1 MGTSLSFLSLR
12 NMTKKK
18 KEENKE
24 YKPSKYQLAIYDFVE
39 HGLGNAVISAS
50 AGSGK
55 TYTIIK
61 LLDYIPKDKKVLIVA
76 FNRDIRQEIKAKVIN
91 AGHKNVQVDTFHSLG
106 YKILNANFNR
116 RFVNTDPNEYKYSNY
131 ISNNISQLST
141 INTFRLG
148 KQFSQYL
155 SNIQNLV
162 NFGRCY
168 LSETVEDLDKVCE
181 RYGII
186 CIADEKEVAVKVL
199 EWGEKCL
206 DEIDYTDMVWLPN
219 TLHLDSKF
227 YKYDWIIVDECQDLN
242 MVEKDMLFTCRRM
255 GTRMLFFGDK
265 AQAIYSFS
273 GADSEA
279 FDKLRELEDT
289 IQLPLSI
296 SYRCPKNI
304 VEYVHYLVP
313 TIEYDKKNK
322 IKGEIIENANLS
334 DVKDGDM
341 ILCRNNAPL
350 AKIYIELLRNGIKT
364 KILGKDYSANLS
376 KTIKNTK
383 EELLNV
389 DLSMQGVFSKLYDIF
404 YDLVETTIHKQNI
417 TKEEALTSSSIIA
430 KLDEIKVLEILSE
443 GLTTSKELQERIN
456 DIFTDNKESGI
467 ILSTIHKS
475 KGLESP
481 NVYIACKSLMP
492 SKTAKQPWEIEQ
504 ENNLIYVAY
513 TRTKNKLGFLD
524 ETEFK
529 QFDAYNPETIRSLK
543 SKQYIID
550 KLYNKN
556 RNGVT
561 TLDQARH
568 IIENAEK
575 LSGTT
580 QDKSELTPKP
590 IIKPKNAIE
599 AFENIM
605 NNKKIKI
612 IRRIKK

>member
-1 MGTSLSFLSLR
+1 MLNFLSLR

-24 YKPSKYQLAIYDFVE
+24 YKPSKYQLAIYYFVE

-404 YDLVETTIHKQNI
+404 YDLVETTMHKQNI

-443 GLTTSKELQERIN
+443 GLTTSKELQERIK

>member
-1 MGTSLSFLSLR
+1 
-12 NMTKKK
+12 MTRKK
-18 KEENKE
+18 KEEIKE

-76 FNRDIRQEIKAKVIN
+76 FNRDIRQEIKAKVTN

-350 AKIYIELLRNGIKT
+350 AKIYIELLRNGVKT

-376 KTIKNTK
+376 KTIRNTK

-404 YDLVETTIHKQNI
+404 YDLVETTMHKQNI
-417 TKEEALTSSSIIA
+417 TKEEALTSSSIIS

-443 GLTTSKELQERIN
+443 GLTTSKELQERIK

-513 TRTKNKLGFLD
+513 TRTKNNLGFLD

-556 RNGVT
+556 RNEVT

-568 IIENAEK
+568 IIEKAEK

-580 QDKSELTPKP
+580 QDKSELTSKP

>member
-1 MGTSLSFLSLR
+1 MAR
-12 NMTKKK
+12 KK
-18 KEENKE
+18 KEEIKV

-116 RFVNTDPNEYKYSNY
+116 RFVNNDPNEYKYSNY

-350 AKIYIELLRNGIKT
+350 AKIYIELLRNGVKT

-376 KTIKNTK
+376 KTIRNTK

-404 YDLVETTIHKQNI
+404 YDLVETTMHKQNI
-417 TKEEALTSSSIIA
+417 TKEEALTSSSIIS

-443 GLTTSKELQERIN
+443 GLTTSKELQERIK

-513 TRTKNKLGFLD
+513 TRTKNNLGFLD

-556 RNGVT
+556 RNEVT

-568 IIENAEK
+568 IIEKAEK

-580 QDKSELTPKP
+580 QDKSELTSKP

>member
-1 MGTSLSFLSLR
+1 MLNFLSLR

-76 FNRDIRQEIKAKVIN
+76 FNRDIRQEIKAKVTN

-155 SNIQNLV
+155 SNIQNIV

-279 FDKLRELEDT
+279 FDKLRELEGT

-350 AKIYIELLRNGIKT
+350 AKIYIELLRNGVKT

-404 YDLVETTIHKQNI
+404 YDLVETTMHKQNI

>member
-1 MGTSLSFLSLR
+1 MLNFLSLR

-39 HGLGNAVISAS
+39 HGLGNAVISSS

-279 FDKLRELEDT
+279 FYKLRELEDT

-350 AKIYIELLRNGIKT
+350 AKIYIELLRNGVKT

-389 DLSMQGVFSKLYDIF
+389 DLSTQGVFSKLYDIF
-404 YDLVETTIHKQNI
+404 YDLVETTMHKQNI
-417 TKEEALTSSSIIA
+417 TKEEALKSSSIIA

-443 GLTTSKELQERIN
+443 GLTTSKELQERIK

-612 IRRIKK
+612 IRKIKK

>member
-1 MGTSLSFLSLR
+1 M
-12 NMTKKK
+12 
-18 KEENKE
+18 
-24 YKPSKYQLAIYDFVE
+24 
-39 HGLGNAVISAS
+39 
-50 AGSGK
+50 
-55 TYTIIK
+55 
-61 LLDYIPKDKKVLIVA
+61 DYIPKDKKVLIVA

-206 DEIDYTDMVWLPN
+206 DEIDYTDMVWIPN

-404 YDLVETTIHKQNI
+404 YDLVETTMHKQNI

>member
-1 MGTSLSFLSLR
+1 
-12 NMTKKK
+12 MTRKK
-18 KEENKE
+18 KEEIKE

-76 FNRDIRQEIKAKVIN
+76 FNRDIRQEIKAKVTN

-350 AKIYIELLRNGIKT
+350 AKIYIELLRNGVKT

-376 KTIKNTK
+376 KTIRNTK

-404 YDLVETTIHKQNI
+404 YDLVETTMHKQNI
-417 TKEEALTSSSIIA
+417 TKEEALTSSSIIS

-443 GLTTSKELQERIN
+443 GLTTSKELQERIK

-513 TRTKNKLGFLD
+513 TRTKNNLGFLD

-556 RNGVT
+556 RNEVT

-568 IIENAEK
+568 IIEKAEK

-580 QDKSELTPKP
+580 QDKSELTSKP

-612 IRRIKK
+612 IRRI

>member
-1 MGTSLSFLSLR
+1 
-12 NMTKKK
+12 MTKKK

-341 ILCRNNAPL
+341 ILCRNNAPI

-404 YDLVETTIHKQNI
+404 YDLVETTMHKQNI

-504 ENNLIYVAY
+504 ENNLIYVAC

-556 RNGVT
+556 RNEVT

>member
-1 MGTSLSFLSLR
+1 MLNFLSLR

-219 TLHLDSKF
+219 TIHLDSKF

-350 AKIYIELLRNGIKT
+350 AKIYIELLRNGVKT

-404 YDLVETTIHKQNI
+404 YDLVETTMHKQNI

-443 GLTTSKELQERIN
+443 GLTTSNELQERIN

-492 SKTAKQPWEIEQ
+492 SKTAKHPWEIEQ

-543 SKQYIID
+543 TKQYIID
-550 KLYNKN
+550 KLYNQN
-556 RNGVT
+556 RNEVT

-580 QDKSELTPKP
+580 QDKNELAPKP
-590 IIKPKNAIE
+590 IVKAKNAFE

>member
-1 MGTSLSFLSLR
+1 MAR
-12 NMTKKK
+12 KK
-18 KEENKE
+18 KEEIKE

-76 FNRDIRQEIKAKVIN
+76 FNRDIRQEIKAKVTN

-279 FDKLRELEDT
+279 FDKLRELEGT

-350 AKIYIELLRNGIKT
+350 AKIYIELLRNGVKT

-404 YDLVETTIHKQNI
+404 YDLVETTMHKQNI

-443 GLTTSKELQERIN
+443 GLTTSKELQERIK

>member
-1 MGTSLSFLSLR
+1 
-12 NMTKKK
+12 MTKKK

-265 AQAIYSFS
+265 AQEIYSFS

-404 YDLVETTIHKQNI
+404 YDLVETTMHKQNI

-605 NNKKIKI
+605 NNNKIKI

>member
-1 MGTSLSFLSLR
+1 MLNFLSLR

-39 HGLGNAVISAS
+39 HGLGNAVISSS

-116 RFVNTDPNEYKYSNY
+116 QFVNTDPNEYKYSNY

-350 AKIYIELLRNGIKT
+350 AKIYIELLRNGVKT

-376 KTIKNTK
+376 KTIRNTK

-404 YDLVETTIHKQNI
+404 YDLVETTMHKQNI
-417 TKEEALTSSSIIA
+417 TKEEAITSSSIIA

-443 GLTTSKELQERIN
+443 GLTTSKELQERIK

-556 RNGVT
+556 RNEVT

-580 QDKSELTPKP
+580 QDKSEVTPKP
-590 IIKPKNAIE
+590 IVKAKNAFE

>member
-1 MGTSLSFLSLR
+1 
-12 NMTKKK
+12 MTKKK

-376 KTIKNTK
+376 KIIKNTK

-404 YDLVETTIHKQNI
+404 YDLVETTMHKQNI

>member
-1 MGTSLSFLSLR
+1 
-12 NMTKKK
+12 MTRKK
-18 KEENKE
+18 KEEIKE

-76 FNRDIRQEIKAKVIN
+76 FNRDIRQEIKAKVTN

-350 AKIYIELLRNGIKT
+350 SKIYIELLRNGIKT

-404 YDLVETTIHKQNI
+404 YDLVETTMHKQNI

-430 KLDEIKVLEILSE
+430 KLDEIKVLEIISE

-504 ENNLIYVAY
+504 ENNLIYVAC

-556 RNGVT
+556 RNEVT

-580 QDKSELTPKP
+580 QDKSELTSKP

>member
-1 MGTSLSFLSLR
+1 MLNFLSLR

-404 YDLVETTIHKQNI
+404 YDLVETTMHKQNI

-504 ENNLIYVAY
+504 ENNLIYVAC

-529 QFDAYNPETIRSLK
+529 QFDDYNPETIRSLK

-590 IIKPKNAIE
+590 IIKPKNSIE

>member
-1 MGTSLSFLSLR
+1 
-12 NMTKKK
+12 MTRKK
-18 KEENKE
+18 KEEIKE

-76 FNRDIRQEIKAKVIN
+76 FNRDIRQEIKAKVTN

-350 AKIYIELLRNGIKT
+350 AKIYIELLRNGVKT

-376 KTIKNTK
+376 KTIRNTK

-404 YDLVETTIHKQNI
+404 YDLVETTMYKQNI

-443 GLTTSKELQERIN
+443 GLTTSKELQERIK

-556 RNGVT
+556 RNEVT

>member
-1 MGTSLSFLSLR
+1 
-12 NMTKKK
+12 MTKKK

-24 YKPSKYQLAIYDFVE
+24 YKPSKYQLAIYYFVE

-404 YDLVETTIHKQNI
+404 YDLVETTMHKQNI

-443 GLTTSKELQERIN
+443 GLTTSKELQERIK

>member
-1 MGTSLSFLSLR
+1 
-12 NMTKKK
+12 MTKKK

-168 LSETVEDLDKVCE
+168 LSETVEDLDKICE

-255 GTRMLFFGDK
+255 GTRMMFFGDK

-279 FDKLRELEDT
+279 FDKLKDLEDT

-322 IKGEIIENANLS
+322 IKGEIIENANLA

-350 AKIYIELLRNGIKT
+350 AQIYIELLRNGIKA

-376 KTIKNTK
+376 KTIRNTK

-389 DLSMQGVFSKLYDIF
+389 DLSVQGVFSKLYDIF
-404 YDLVETTIHKQNI
+404 YDLVETTMHKQNI
-417 TKEEALTSSSIIA
+417 IKEEALTSSNIIA

-443 GLTTSKELQERIN
+443 GLTTSKELQERIK

-481 NVYIACKSLMP
+481 NVYIACKSLMH

-556 RNGVT
+556 RNEVT

-605 NNKKIKI
+605 YNKKIKI

>member
-1 MGTSLSFLSLR
+1 
-12 NMTKKK
+12 MTKKK

-227 YKYDWIIVDECQDLN
+227 YKYDCIIVDECQDLN

-404 YDLVETTIHKQNI
+404 YDLVETTMHKQNI

-443 GLTTSKELQERIN
+443 GLTTSKELQERIK

>member
-1 MGTSLSFLSLR
+1 MAR
-12 NMTKKK
+12 KK
-18 KEENKE
+18 KEEIKV

-39 HGLGNAVISAS
+39 HGIGNAVISAS

-61 LLDYIPKDKKVLIVA
+61 SLDYIPEDKKVLIVA
-76 FNRDIRQEIKAKVIN
+76 FNRDIRQEIKKKVAL
-91 AGHKNVQVDTFHSLG
+91 AGHKNVQVETFHSLG

-116 RFVNTDPNEYKYSNY
+116 RFMNTEPNEYKYSSY
-131 ISNNISQLST
+131 INNNISKLAT

-155 SNIQNLV
+155 SNIQSLV

-168 LSETVEDLDKVCE
+168 LSETVEDLEKVCR
-181 RYGII
+181 RYGIV
-186 CIADEKEVAVKVL
+186 CVGDEKEVAVQVL
-199 EWGEKCL
+199 EWGKTYL
-206 DEIDYTDMVWLPN
+206 DEIDYGDMVWLPN
-219 TLHLDSKF
+219 ILHLDSKF

-255 GTRMLFFGDK
+255 GTRMMFFGDK

-279 FDKLRELEDT
+279 FDKLKELEDT

-313 TIEYDKKNK
+313 TMEYDKKNK
-322 IKGEIIENANLS
+322 VKGEIIQNANLS

-350 AKIYIELLRNGIKT
+350 AQVYIELLKNGIKA
-364 KILGKDYSANLS
+364 KILGKDYSNNLS
-376 KTIKNTK
+376 KTIRNTK
-383 EELLNV
+383 EQTLNV
-389 DLSMQGVFSKLYDIF
+389 NLDRQGVFSKLYDIF
-404 YDLVETTIHKQNI
+404 YDFLETTMRKQNI
-417 TKEEALTSSSIIA
+417 SKEEALTSASIVA
-430 KLDEIKVLEILSE
+430 KLDEIKVLEILSD
-443 GLTTSKELQERIN
+443 GLTTAKELQDRIKE
-456 DIFTDNKESGI
+456 IFTNNKESGI

-513 TRTKNKLGFLD
+513 TRTKNILGFLD
-524 ETEFK
+524 ESEFK

-543 SKQYIID
+543 LKQIVID

-556 RNGVT
+556 RKEVT
-561 TLDQARH
+561 TIDQARH
-568 IIENAEK
+568 IIETA
-575 LSGTT
+575 TT
-580 QDKSELTPKP
+580 INETSSTKNE
-590 IIKPKNAIE
+590 IIREAINKPKNAIE
-599 AFENIM
+599 AFGNLM
-605 NNKKIKI
+605 KNKKTRI

>member
-1 MGTSLSFLSLR
+1 MAR
-12 NMTKKK
+12 KK
-18 KEENKE
+18 KEEIKV

-389 DLSMQGVFSKLYDIF
+389 DLSMQGVFSKLYAIF
-404 YDLVETTIHKQNI
+404 YDLVETTMHKQNI

>member
-1 MGTSLSFLSLR
+1 MAR
-12 NMTKKK
+12 KK
-18 KEENKE
+18 KEEIKV

-116 RFVNTDPNEYKYSNY
+116 RFVNNDPNEYKYSNY

-350 AKIYIELLRNGIKT
+350 AKIYIELLRNGVKT

-376 KTIKNTK
+376 KTIRNTK

-404 YDLVETTIHKQNI
+404 YDLVETTMHKQNI
-417 TKEEALTSSSIIA
+417 TKEEALTSSSIIS

-443 GLTTSKELQERIN
+443 GLTTSKELQERIK
-456 DIFTDNKESGI
+456 DIFTDNNESGI

-513 TRTKNKLGFLD
+513 TRTKNNLGFLD

-556 RNGVT
+556 RNEVT

-568 IIENAEK
+568 IIEKAEK

-580 QDKSELTPKP
+580 QDKSELTSKP

>member
-1 MGTSLSFLSLR
+1 
-12 NMTKKK
+12 MTKKK

-24 YKPSKYQLAIYDFVE
+24 YKPSKYQLAIYYFVE

-341 ILCRNNAPL
+341 ILCRNNAPI

-364 KILGKDYSANLS
+364 KILGKDYYANLS

-404 YDLVETTIHKQNI
+404 YDLVETIMHKQNI

>member
-1 MGTSLSFLSLR
+1 MLNFLSLR

-227 YKYDWIIVDECQDLN
+227 YKYDCIIVDECQDLN

-404 YDLVETTIHKQNI
+404 YDLVETTMHKQNI

-443 GLTTSKELQERIN
+443 GLTTSKELQERIK

>member
-1 MGTSLSFLSLR
+1 MAR
-12 NMTKKK
+12 KK
-18 KEENKE
+18 KEEIKV

-148 KQFSQYL
+148 KQFSKYL

-350 AKIYIELLRNGIKT
+350 AKIYIELLRNGVKT

-376 KTIKNTK
+376 KTIRNTK

-404 YDLVETTIHKQNI
+404 YDLVETTMYKQNI

-443 GLTTSKELQERIN
+443 GLTTSKELQERIK

-475 KGLESP
+475 KGIESP

-504 ENNLIYVAY
+504 ENNLIYVAC

-543 SKQYIID
+543 SIQYIID

-556 RNGVT
+556 RNEVT

-580 QDKSELTPKP
+580 QDKSELTSKP

>member
-1 MGTSLSFLSLR
+1 
-12 NMTKKK
+12 MTKKK

-404 YDLVETTIHKQNI
+404 YDLVETTMHKQNI

>member
-1 MGTSLSFLSLR
+1 MLNFLSLR

-404 YDLVETTIHKQNI
+404 YDLVETTMHKQNI

>member
-1 MGTSLSFLSLR
+1 MAR
-12 NMTKKK
+12 KK
-18 KEENKE
+18 KEEIKV

-76 FNRDIRQEIKAKVIN
+76 FNRDIHQEIKAKVIN

-404 YDLVETTIHKQNI
+404 YDLVETTMHKQNI

-556 RNGVT
+556 RNEVT

>member
-1 MGTSLSFLSLR
+1 MLNLLSLR

-265 AQAIYSFS
+265 AQEIYSFS

-404 YDLVETTIHKQNI
+404 YDLVETTMHKQNI

-605 NNKKIKI
+605 NNNKIKI

>member
-1 MGTSLSFLSLR
+1 MSR
-12 NMTKKK
+12 KK
-18 KEENKE
+18 KEEIKE

-76 FNRDIRQEIKAKVIN
+76 FNRDIRQEIKAKVTN

-279 FDKLRELEDT
+279 FDKLRELEGT

-350 AKIYIELLRNGIKT
+350 AKIYIELLRNGVKT

-404 YDLVETTIHKQNI
+404 YDLVETTMHKQNI

-443 GLTTSKELQERIN
+443 GLTTSKELQERIK

-556 RNGVT
+556 RNEVT

-580 QDKSELTPKP
+580 QDKSELTSKP

>member
-1 MGTSLSFLSLR
+1 MLNFLSLR

-39 HGLGNAVISAS
+39 HGLGNAVISSS

-279 FDKLRELEDT
+279 FYKLRELEDT

-350 AKIYIELLRNGIKT
+350 AKIYIELLRNGVKT

-389 DLSMQGVFSKLYDIF
+389 DLSTQGVFSKLYDIF
-404 YDLVETTIHKQNI
+404 YDLVETTMHKQNI

-443 GLTTSKELQERIN
+443 GLTTSKELQERIK

-612 IRRIKK
+612 IRKIKK

>member
-1 MGTSLSFLSLR
+1 MAR
-12 NMTKKK
+12 KK
-18 KEENKE
+18 KEEIKE

-279 FDKLRELEDT
+279 FDRLRELEDT

-334 DVKDGDM
+334 DVKYGDM

-350 AKIYIELLRNGIKT
+350 AKIYIELLRNGVKT

-376 KTIKNTK
+376 KIIKNTK

-404 YDLVETTIHKQNI
+404 YDLVETTMHKQNI

-543 SKQYIID
+543 TKQYIID

-556 RNGVT
+556 RNEVT

-580 QDKSELTPKP
+580 QDKNELAPKP
-590 IIKPKNAIE
+590 IVKAKNAFE

>member
-1 MGTSLSFLSLR
+1 MAR
-12 NMTKKK
+12 KK
-18 KEENKE
+18 KEEIKV

-376 KTIKNTK
+376 KTIRNTK

-404 YDLVETTIHKQNI
+404 YDLVETTMHKQNI

-556 RNGVT
+556 RNEVT

-580 QDKSELTPKP
+580 QDKSELTSKP

>member
-1 MGTSLSFLSLR
+1 MAR
-12 NMTKKK
+12 KK
-18 KEENKE
+18 KEEIKV

-404 YDLVETTIHKQNI
+404 YDLVETTMHKQNI
-417 TKEEALTSSSIIA
+417 TKEETLTSSSIIA

-504 ENNLIYVAY
+504 ENNLIYVAC

-556 RNGVT
+556 RNEVT

-580 QDKSELTPKP
+580 QDKSELTSKP
-590 IIKPKNAIE
+590 FIKPQNAIE

>member
-1 MGTSLSFLSLR
+1 
-12 NMTKKK
+12 MTKKK

-304 VEYVHYLVP
+304 VEYVHYIVP

-341 ILCRNNAPL
+341 ILCRNNAPI
-350 AKIYIELLRNGIKT
+350 AKIYIELLRNGVKT

-376 KTIKNTK
+376 KTIRNTK

-404 YDLVETTIHKQNI
+404 YDLVETAMHKQNI

-529 QFDAYNPETIRSLK
+529 QFDAYNPETISSLK

>member
-1 MGTSLSFLSLR
+1 MPNFLSLR

-39 HGLGNAVISAS
+39 HGLGNAIISAS

-131 ISNNISQLST
+131 ISSNISQLST

-148 KQFSQYL
+148 KQFSQYI

-168 LSETVEDLDKVCE
+168 LSETVEDLDKICE

-255 GTRMLFFGDK
+255 GTRMMFFGDK

-279 FDKLRELEDT
+279 FDKLKDLEDT

-322 IKGEIIENANLS
+322 TKGEVIENANLA

-350 AKIYIELLRNGIKT
+350 AQIYIELLRNGVKA

-376 KTIKNTK
+376 KTIRNTK

-389 DLSMQGVFSKLYDIF
+389 DLSVQGVFSKLYDIF
-404 YDLVETTIHKQNI
+404 YDLVETAMHKQNI
-417 TKEEALTSSSIIA
+417 TKEEALTSSTIIA

-443 GLTTSKELQERIN
+443 GLTTSKELQERIK

-513 TRTKNKLGFLD
+513 TRAKKKLGFLD

-550 KLYNKN
+550 KLYNKK
-556 RNGVT
+556 RNEVT

>member
-1 MGTSLSFLSLR
+1 MSR
-12 NMTKKK
+12 KK
-18 KEENKE
+18 KEEIKE

-76 FNRDIRQEIKAKVIN
+76 FNRDIRQEIKAKVTN

-255 GTRMLFFGDK
+255 GTRMMFFGDK

-279 FDKLRELEDT
+279 FDKLKDLEDT

-322 IKGEIIENANLS
+322 TKGEIIENANLA

-350 AKIYIELLRNGIKT
+350 AKIYIELLRNGVKT

-404 YDLVETTIHKQNI
+404 YDLVETTMHKQNI
-417 TKEEALTSSSIIA
+417 TKEEALTSSTIIA

-443 GLTTSKELQERIN
+443 GLTTSKELQERIK

-556 RNGVT
+556 RNEVT

-568 IIENAEK
+568 IIEKAEK

-580 QDKSELTPKP
+580 QDKSELTSKP

>member
-1 MGTSLSFLSLR
+1 MAR
-12 NMTKKK
+12 KK
-18 KEENKE
+18 KEEIKV

-106 YKILNANFNR
+106 YKILNSNFNR

-148 KQFSQYL
+148 KQFSQYI

-168 LSETVEDLDKVCE
+168 LSETVEDLDKICE

-322 IKGEIIENANLS
+322 IKGEIIENANLA

-350 AKIYIELLRNGIKT
+350 AKIYIELLRNGVKT

-376 KTIKNTK
+376 KTIRNTK

-404 YDLVETTIHKQNI
+404 YDLVETTMYKQNI

-443 GLTTSKELQERIN
+443 GLTTSKELQERIK

-556 RNGVT
+556 RNEVT

-575 LSGTT
+575 LSDTT

>member
-1 MGTSLSFLSLR
+1 MPNFLSLR

-39 HGLGNAVISAS
+39 HGLGNAIISAS

-131 ISNNISQLST
+131 ISSNISQLST

-148 KQFSQYL
+148 KQFSQYI

-168 LSETVEDLDKVCE
+168 LSETVEDLDKICE

-255 GTRMLFFGDK
+255 GTRMMFFGDK

-279 FDKLRELEDT
+279 FDKLKELEDT

-322 IKGEIIENANLS
+322 TKGEVIENANLA

-350 AKIYIELLRNGIKT
+350 AQIYIELLRNGVKA

-376 KTIKNTK
+376 KTIRNTK

-389 DLSMQGVFSKLYDIF
+389 DLSVQGVFSKLYDIF
-404 YDLVETTIHKQNI
+404 YDLVETAMHKQNI
-417 TKEEALTSSSIIA
+417 TKEEALTSSTIIA

-443 GLTTSKELQERIN
+443 GLTTSKELQERIK

-513 TRTKNKLGFLD
+513 TRAKKKLGFLD

-556 RNGVT
+556 RNEVT

-580 QDKSELTPKP
+580 QDKNELTPKP

>member
-1 MGTSLSFLSLR
+1 MAR
-12 NMTKKK
+12 KK
-18 KEENKE
+18 KEEIKV

-404 YDLVETTIHKQNI
+404 YDLVETTMHKQNI